1 MSHEVIKH
9 LLERRDIRQAVSL
22 LIGSKASAHNAI
34 PVNLPFSEQNVLL
47 KEGQGYLVR
56 DKEAL
61 KIKVLQ

>member
-1 MSHEVIKH
+1 M
-9 LLERRDIRQAVSL
+9 
-22 LIGSKASAHNAI
+22 IGSKASAHNAI